1 MEKLSCA
8 LVPFSEDDFE
18 YLTDW
23 IVSKEL
29 TYLWAGPT
37 FQYPLTHEQ
46 LRKHCQQPEVI
57 PFLIKYDDQAA
68 GFVELNRQS
77 ETHCRICLVF
87 VSDSFRGK
95 GISKTIL
102 TMLADVAKNDYG
114 CNKLSLAVFSHN
126 QRAKKVYQ
134 SLGFKTVSIEKEAM
148 HFKEKTW
155 DLERMERLL

>member
-1 MEKLSCA
+1 MEKIHCS
-8 LVPFSEDDFE
+8 LVPFTEGDFE
-18 YLTDW
+18 HLIDW
-23 IVSKEL
+23 IVSEEL

-37 FQYPLTHEQ
+37 FQYPLTYEQ
-46 LRKHCQQPEVI
+46 LHKHCQQSEVI
-57 PFLIKYDDQAA
+57 PFLIKYGEQAA

-102 TMLADVAKNDYG
+102 TMLAGVAKNDYG

-148 HFKEKTW
+148 HFKENVW
-155 DLERMERLL
+155 DLERMEKLL

>member
-8 LVPFSEDDFE
+8 LVPFTEGDFE
-18 YLTDW
+18 HLIDW
-23 IVSKEL
+23 IVSEEL

-37 FQYPLTHEQ
+37 FQYPLTRDQ
-46 LRKHCQQPEVI
+46 LDKHCQQPEVI

-102 TMLADVAKNDYG
+102 TTLADVAKHDYG

-148 HFKEKTW
+148 HFKENVW
-155 DLERMERLL
+155 DLERMEKLL